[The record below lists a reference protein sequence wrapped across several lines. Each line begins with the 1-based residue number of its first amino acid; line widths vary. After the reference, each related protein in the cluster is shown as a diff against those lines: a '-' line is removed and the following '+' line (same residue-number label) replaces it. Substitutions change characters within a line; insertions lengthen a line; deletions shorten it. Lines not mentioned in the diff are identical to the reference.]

1 MQIKSNFKAVHK
13 EIFRLD
19 GAPDRAAL
27 TLDTIFHTGFAAT
40 QAKVHVITGSLKS
53 SGRAE
58 TEFTGEKWQGEISYG
73 GISEGVNN
81 PVNYAIYEK
90 RRDEGHDFFIPLK
103 ALDSLYVKAILKAL
117 S

>member
-1 MQIKSNFKAVHK
+1 MIVKSNFKAVHS
-13 EIFRLD
+13 EIGRLG

-27 TLDTIFHTGFAAT
+27 ALDIILHKGFAAT

-58 TEFTGEKWQGEISYG
+58 TSNDGDTWRGEISYG
-73 GISEGVNN
+73 GVSEGVRN
-81 PVNYAIYEK
+81 PVTYAIYEK
-90 RRDEGHDFFIPLK
+90 ARDEDHDFFIPLK
-103 ALDSLYVKAILKAL
+103 ALDSLYVTAILKAI